1 MNKKV
6 YILLHDLRSVHNVGS
21 IFRTAD
27 AAGVYKIYLSGTTP
41 TPLDR
46 FHNKRK
52 DFIKVSL
59 GAEDSVAWEYVE
71 LTDFL
76 KNYKGQLVA
85 VEQDEK
91 SVLYTEAKI
100 ENDVC
105 LVFGAEV
112 EGVHKEILKRADLI
126 IEIPQVGKKE
136 SLNVSVTAG
145 IILFS
150 ESLMRTTKM

>member
-1 MNKKV
+1 MKKKV

-27 AAGVYKIYLSGTTP
+27 AAGVTKIYLSGTTP

-46 FHNKRK
+46 FQNKRK

-59 GAEDSVAWEYVE
+59 GAEDSVLWEYVE
-71 LTDFL
+71 LDDFL
-76 KNYKGQLVA
+76 KTHKGQLVA

-100 ENDVC
+100 EDGAC

-112 EGVHKEILKRADLI
+112 EGVSKEILKRADLI
-126 IEIPQVGKKE
+126 VEIPMVGEKE

-150 ESLMRTTKM
+150 TGFPQK

>member
-27 AAGVYKIYLSGTTP
+27 AAGVSKIYLSGTTP

-46 FHNKRK
+46 FQNKRK

-59 GAEDSVAWEYVE
+59 GAEDTVPWEYVD
-71 LTDFL
+71 LDDFL
-76 KNYKGQLVA
+76 KKYKGQLVA
-85 VEQDEK
+85 VEQDKKSINFKKFKKEK
-91 SVLYTEAKI
+91 DEICFIFGNEVSGIPKEVLEKAH
-100 ENDVC
+100 E
-105 LVFGAEV
+105 
-112 EGVHKEILKRADLI
+112 I
-126 IEIPQVGKKE
+126 IEIPMAGDKE

-145 IILFS
+145 IVLFC
-150 ESLMRTTKM
+150 

>member
-1 MNKKV
+1 MKKKV

-27 AAGVYKIYLSGTTP
+27 AAGVTKIYLSGTTP

-46 FHNKRK
+46 FQNKRK

-59 GAEDSVAWEYVE
+59 GAEDSVPWEYVE
-71 LTDFL
+71 LEDFL
-76 KNYKGQLVA
+76 KTYKGQLVA
-85 VEQDEK
+85 VEQDET
-91 SVLYTEAKI
+91 SVNYTEAKI
-100 ENDVC
+100 EDGAC

-150 ESLMRTTKM
+150 QPLMHTTKM

>member
-1 MNKKV
+1 MKKKV

-27 AAGVYKIYLSGTTP
+27 AAGVTKIYLSGTTP

-46 FHNKRK
+46 FQNKRK

-59 GAEDSVAWEYVE
+59 GAEDSVLWEYVE
-71 LTDFL
+71 LDDFL
-76 KNYKGQLVA
+76 KTHKGQLVA

-91 SVLYTEAKI
+91 SVNYTKATI
-100 ENDVC
+100 EDEVC

-112 EGVHKEILKRADLI
+112 EGVNKEILKRADLI
-126 IEIPQVGKKE
+126 VEIPMAGEKE

-150 ESLMRTTKM
+150 TIFPQK